1 MAKEPRGVGR
11 YSRAEIQMTRV
22 FGSFIFVARCL
33 RSQKVIN
40 GREFV
45 VMWSRAVGQK
55 LGVVESRF

>member
-11 YSRAEIQMTRV
+11 YSRVEIQMTRAL
-22 FGSFIFVARCL
+22 GSFIFVARCL
-33 RSQKVIN
+33 RSSKVAD

-55 LGVVESRF
+55 SGVVE